1 MKVVLGRARR
11 SRSLRSKEYAWVAL
25 DEALR
30 MEDVEPYTKNA
41 IRELIK
47 KYGPPDRLSEA
58 VTEGA
63 EGPRG

>member
-1 MKVVLGRARR
+1 
-11 SRSLRSKEYAWVAL
+11 LRSKEYAWVAL